1 MKRLIPPIVVLAML
15 MFACN
20 ISTPTTPPV
29 VTQPPVTVP
38 VALTET
44 AVIPTVPPALQTN
57 TTCNQLALYL
67 DPTLASSYTCETI
80 PENSAGMEI
89 TPQYTKLS
97 LQGYLLAD
105 KFFTPSI
112 SVFPVQRFS
121 ELLPDFIPG
130 RIKDLQALIEG
141 GPAPVFTSAFKSS
154 LPFLPIFNAAQVF
167 FAMYQNVSFVSGG
180 GIRYITLFAQ
190 YSAPVNNHDLFYTY
204 QGLSSDGQNWVS
216 AILPINNPVL
226 PADAKNPPNGQTWD
240 QFSANFGPYIT
251 DMTTQL
257 NALAPDSYTPTFS
270 LLDTLVS
277 SITIQP

>member
-1 MKRLIPPIVVLAML
+1 MPA
-15 MFACN
+15 
-20 ISTPTTPPV
+20 
-29 VTQPPVTVP
+29 
-38 VALTET
+38 TET
-44 AVIPTVPPALQTN
+44 AVSPTVPPALQTN
-57 TTCNQLALYL
+57 ATCNQLALYL
-67 DPTLASSYTCETI
+67 DPALATGYTCETV
-80 PENSAGMEI
+80 PENPAGMEI

-112 SVFPVQRFS
+112 SVFPVQRFA
-121 ELLPDFIPG
+121 ELVPDFIPQ
-130 RIKDLQALIEG
+130 RVKDLQVLIEG
-141 GPAPVFTSAFKSS
+141 APAPVFSSAFTTS

-167 FAMYQNVSFVSGG
+167 FAKYQTVPFVSGG

-204 QGLSSDGQNWVS
+204 QGLTSDGQNWVS

-226 PADAKNPPNGQTWD
+226 PADAKNPPDGQSWD
-240 QFSANFGPYIT
+240 QFSSNFGPYIT

-257 NALAPDSYTPTFS
+257 NGLAPDSYTPTFS
-270 LLDTLVS
+270 LLDTLVA